1 MSKPRSGGGC
11 GCVEGGE
18 LIMEKKIGRS
28 GSRQITDE
36 TRRSNEWETRRLRAD
51 SCKLC
56 LLPSSSCPII
66 RQAIIFL
73 ITHG

>member
-18 LIMEKKIGRS
+18 LIMEKKKGRS

-36 TRRSNEWETRRLRAD
+36 TRRGGAMNG
-51 SCKLC
+51 
-56 LLPSSSCPII
+56 
-66 RQAIIFL
+66 RQR
-73 ITHG
+73 G